1 MLSLTRQQNFS
12 HAIQPF
18 LSSENA
24 KKKKR
29 ADKEEDKD
37 TFGRWLDDDGFFDD
51 FMAASEK
58 PNKTEEKK
66 EKSPCDSK

>member
-1 MLSLTRQQNFS
+1 MVILTSHQNFS
-12 HAIQPF
+12 QAIQPF
-18 LSSENA
+18 IPSENA

-37 TFGRWLDDDGFFDD
+37 TFGSWLDDDGFFDD
-51 FMAASEK
+51 FMIASEK